1 VGVGVSVGAGAGDG
15 AGVGAGAGAGGGCG
29 AGCGSAALVQAA
41 MGSKRERSTL
51 LVRHSLRKAFL
62 SIATRPLRF
71 KVFERHHSQMKYS
84 CQSVALGTALSCGQ
98 HLTLGQVS
106 QTHAVG
112 LRTSSKCSL

>member
-1 VGVGVSVGAGAGDG
+1 
-15 AGVGAGAGAGGGCG
+15 
-29 AGCGSAALVQAA
+29 
-41 MGSKRERSTL
+41 
-51 LVRHSLRKAFL
+51 
-62 SIATRPLRF
+62 
-71 KVFERHHSQMKYS
+71 MKYS